1 MNEVHMI
8 TRKCLTVFFG
18 VLVALSMATHAF
30 DANAQQQEDK
40 RAKEALRRLQLQ
52 QREFNEQKSK
62 LEQDKAD
69 LEKNLAEKDKQ
80 GKSLQSRIKKAEAS
94 AKQSEG
100 ELKEKDTEISAL
112 RAELEATN
120 LKFVEARER
129 GDRLADSYKVSL
141 ETIKTRDEEKEIAN
155 SRMNVQREIL
165 ARQVQLIQTC
175 EEKNTA
181 LYKVGT
187 DLLGRYRNKGVVDA
201 LKQAEPFTQIE
212 RVKMEN
218 LWQEY
223 HDKLDAAKVDRPI
236 VLR

>member
-1 MNEVHMI
+1 MGPLMTI
-8 TRKCLTVFFG
+8 RKSMP
-18 VLVALSMATHAF
+18 VLCSLIVVLALAGQAF
-30 DANAQQQEDK
+30 DAGAQQQEDK

-80 GKSLQSRIKKAEAS
+80 GKSLQARVKKAEAG

-100 ELKEKDTEISAL
+100 ELKEKDAEIEAL
-112 RAELEATN
+112 RTELEVAN

-129 GDRLADSYKVSL
+129 GDKLADSYKASL
-141 ETIKTRDEEKEIAN
+141 ETIKIRDEEKGIAN
-155 SRMNVQREIL
+155 SRINVQREIL

-175 EEKNTA
+175 EDKNTA

-187 DLLGRYRNKGVVDA
+187 DLLGRYRGKGVVDA

-212 RVKMEN
+212 RVRVEN

-223 HDKLDAAKVDRPI
+223 HDKLDSAKVERPL

>member
-1 MNEVHMI
+1 MTI
-8 TRKCLTVFFG
+8 RKGIPALCSLLV
-18 VLVALSMATHAF
+18 VLAAGGQAF

-80 GKSLQSRIKKAEAS
+80 GKSLQARVKKAESS
-94 AKQSEG
+94 AKQFESD
-100 ELKEKDTEISAL
+100 LKEKDEEIAAL

-120 LKFVEARER
+120 VKFVEARER
-129 GDRLADSYKVSL
+129 GDKLADSYKTSL
-141 ETIKTRDEEKEIAN
+141 ETIKVRDEEKEIAN
-155 SRMNVQREIL
+155 SRINVQRDIL
-165 ARQVQLIQTC
+165 ARQVQLIQAC
-175 EEKNTA
+175 EDKNTA

-187 DLLGRYRNKGVVDA
+187 ELLGRYRGKGVMDA

-212 RVKMEN
+212 RVKVEN

-223 HDKLDAAKVDRPI
+223 HDKLDSAKVERPI

>member
-1 MNEVHMI
+1 MTIRRFMP
-8 TRKCLTVFFG
+8 
-18 VLVALSMATHAF
+18 VLCALFVMLALAAQAF
-30 DANAQQQEDK
+30 DAKAQQQEDK

-80 GKSLQSRIKKAEAS
+80 GKTLQARIKRAEAG
-94 AKQSEG
+94 AKQAESD
-100 ELKEKDTEISAL
+100 LMEKDAEIVAL

-129 GDRLADSYKVSL
+129 GDKLADSYKSSL
-141 ETIKTRDEEKEIAN
+141 ETIKARDEEKEIAN
-155 SRMNVQREIL
+155 TRISLQREIL
-165 ARQVQLIQTC
+165 GRQVQLIQTC
-175 EEKNTA
+175 EDKNTA

-187 DLLGRYRNKGVVDA
+187 DLLGRYRNKGVVEA

-223 HDKLDAAKVDRPI
+223 HDKLDAAKVERPV